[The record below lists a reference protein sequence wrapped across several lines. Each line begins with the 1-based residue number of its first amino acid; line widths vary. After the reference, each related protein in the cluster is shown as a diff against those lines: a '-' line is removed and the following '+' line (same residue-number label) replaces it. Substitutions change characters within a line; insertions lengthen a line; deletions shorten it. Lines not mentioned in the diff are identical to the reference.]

1 MCLNHVKNLKLKSCH
16 ESMWDG
22 MKRCEIVCL
31 TRCISCQFESV
42 MWIFHHSIALHS
54 HSFLYFLVPLLPR
67 SFMSLSVIFLQ
78 EDTYNLFYANN
89 NWYIFF
95 RLHHKL
101 CIRLLYY
108 RNLSEKIAQEEASS
122 KVDRKHSTA
131 VALRL
136 RSPREYWF
144 IVICIYSNI
153 ALFVCCDGGFGGGGG
168 CVYVRERVKDD
179 RLLWF

>member
-1 MCLNHVKNLKLKSCH
+1 MHFFSVWKCNVNFPSQYCSPLSFFPLFSCASTSPFIY
-16 ESMWDG
+16 EL
-22 MKRCEIVCL
+22 VCH
-31 TRCISCQFESV
+31 I
-42 MWIFHHSIALHS
+42 
-54 HSFLYFLVPLLPR
+54 
-67 SFMSLSVIFLQ
+67 LQ